1 MRYVVGYTPN
11 DRGADAV
18 ALASAMA
25 RAQGAHLDLV
35 YVVDRNTPY
44 VALNP
49 QGNRVS
55 AAEQSVLTR
64 GAAGPVPWS
73 RRTSRPGSTSARP
86 TRFAAGLIDA
96 AKEYRA
102 GLIVVGAASSRPV
115 QAVQHRQRGQRPAA
129 RLARCRWPWR
139 PAATAAPDP
148 ITRLTLAVGQRTGA
162 EAAIDV
168 AIESAERRGVP
179 LRLVSLVELDA
190 EGDSGE
196 NVNAAHVHANTVLKA
211 AAAPAARRDTTSA
224 WRSRTGAPLRKPST
238 TSNGT
243 TREIMIVGSSRLA
256 EKNKLFIGSTANKV
270 LLALPVP
277 MVVVPRDYVRID
289 TSPED

>member
-1 MRYVVGYTPN
+1 MRYIVGYTPN

-35 YVVDRNTPY
+35 HVVDRNTPY

-55 AAEQSVLTR
+55 AAEQSVLTAER
-64 GAAGPVPWS
+64 QGLALVPE
-73 RRTSRPGSTSARP
+73 GLQARFHV
-86 TRFAAGLIDA
+86 RQAESFAAGLIDA

-102 GLIVVGAASSRPV
+102 GLIVVGAAGNGLFKRFSIGSVANALLHASPV
-115 QAVQHRQRGQRPAA
+115 PVALAPRGYRRTEPVS
-129 RLARCRWPWR
+129 
-139 PAATAAPDP
+139 
-148 ITRLTLAVGQRTGA
+148 RLTLAVGQRTGA

-190 EGDSGE
+190 EGDGGE
-196 NVNAAHVHANTVLKA
+196 NVNAAHVHANTVLRA
-211 AAAPAARRDTTSA
+211 AAERLPEGHQVSVEVAHG
-224 WRSRTGAPLRKPST
+224 RTIEEAIDDLEWDDA
-238 TSNGT
+238 
-243 TREIMIVGSSRLA
+243 EIMIVGSSRLA
-256 EKNKLFIGSTANKV
+256 EKNKLFLGSTANKV
-270 LLALPVP
+270 LRALPVP

-289 TSPED
+289 SSPED

>member
-35 YVVDRNTPY
+35 HVVDRNTPY

-55 AAEQSVLTR
+55 VAEQAVLTAER
-64 GAAGPVPWS
+64 QGLALVPE
-73 RRTSRPGSTSARP
+73 GLEARFHV
-86 TRFAAGLIDA
+86 RQADSFAAGLIDA

-102 GLIVVGAASSRPV
+102 GLIVVGAANSGLFKRYSVGSVANALLHASPV
-115 QAVQHRQRGQRPAA
+115 PVALAPRGYRH
-129 RLARCRWPWR
+129 
-139 PAATAAPDP
+139 TDP

-168 AIESAERRGVP
+168 AIESAARRGVP

-190 EGDSGE
+190 EGDGGE

-211 AAAPAARRDTTSA
+211 AAARLPEGHHVSVEVAHG
-224 WRSRTGAPLRKPST
+224 RTIEEAIDDLEWDDS
-238 TSNGT
+238 
-243 TREIMIVGSSRLA
+243 EIMIVGSSRLA

-270 LLALPVP
+270 LRALPVP